1 MDGPIWEW
9 EAFSVLF
16 FFAELINHVFKRETW
31 RANIYHEQKDSGLNS
46 HANFGG
52 CHGKVSIKKLQLQ
65 MQSKPACLAWPAQA

>member
-1 MDGPIWEW
+1 MRSI
-9 EAFSVLF
+9 FSLV

-31 RANIYHEQKDSGLNS
+31 RANIYHEQKESGLNS

-65 MQSKPACLAWPAQA
+65 MQSNRPA